1 MSYGH
6 VRAMIAFPDGRLEH
20 YETRLD
26 AKRAADR
33 HNAIYG
39 PKQARIYIIIG
50 NCVAEIK
57 D

>member
-20 YETRLD
+20 YETELD

-39 PKQARIYIIIG
+39 PNQAYVYVVRG
-50 NCVAEIK
+50 NLILQIA